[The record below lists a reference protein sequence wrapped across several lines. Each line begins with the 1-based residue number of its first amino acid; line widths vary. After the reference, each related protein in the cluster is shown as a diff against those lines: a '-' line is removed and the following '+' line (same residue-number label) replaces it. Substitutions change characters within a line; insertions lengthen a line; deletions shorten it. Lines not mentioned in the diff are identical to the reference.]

1 MRFVHKMLLSSPLTE
16 AVSDIYI
23 SEIRQKLKIY
33 TKEIQNKYDDISGK
47 WHYTKVIFLERL
59 TLYMSKNRIII
70 ILNRDSKYLKKDT
83 DTIDRLILVKKT
95 EVTQYR
101 ETYENEY
108 SIHRAALVAMTKSID
123 KMLRIKFNYSYD
135 RREMTIEYHGKRWN
149 NASYLIDDFDKMYL
163 QLIYNDCKIEL
174 SLYVFDTVNP
184 IQNLREIMTKNNFF
198 IQQ

>member
-1 MRFVHKMLLSSPLTE
+1 MRFVHKMLLSSPVTE
-16 AVSDIYI
+16 SASDIYI
-23 SEIRQKLKIY
+23 SEIRQALKIY
-33 TKEIQNKYDDISGK
+33 TKEIQNKYDDASGE

-59 TLYMSKNRIII
+59 TLYISKNRIII
-70 ILNRDSKYLKKDT
+70 ILDRNSKYLKRDT
-83 DTIDRLILVKKT
+83 NTIDRVILVKKT

-108 SIHRAALVAMTKSID
+108 SIHLAAMVSMRRSID
-123 KMLRIKFNYSYD
+123 KMLRKKFNYSYD
-135 RREMTIEYHGKRWN
+135 RREMIIEYHGKRWN
-149 NASYLIDDFDKMYL
+149 NASYLIDDFDRIYL
-163 QLIYNDCKIEL
+163 QLIYNHCKIEL